1 MDSEIIRWIG
11 FGILVSSLFYLDL
24 GILHRKNKV
33 MGSKESILMYL
44 FYVSISLLF
53 GAWVWYDRGSSKAAE
68 YITGY
73 LVEMSLS
80 LDNIFIISLIF
91 KYLSIP
97 PKYQHRVLFWGII
110 GVIVMRAIMI
120 AAGAMLVAKF
130 AWILYI
136 FALFLIFTGF
146 KMLFIE
152 EKEVDLKDN
161 MILKYIRGHFPIT
174 EKLHDDKFYIK
185 EKGKLF
191 FTPLFVA
198 LAMIETVDL
207 IFAVDSIPAIFSI
220 TTDIYIIY
228 TSNIFAIM
236 GLRTLYF
243 ALASILKT
251 FKYLKHAL
259 ALVLIFIGSKIF
271 IADFFEFEKFPA
283 SISLSVTLA
292 LLVGGILVS
301 VVRKET

>member
-1 MDSEIIRWIG
+1 MENELLRWVG
-11 FGILVSSLFYLDL
+11 FGILIFSLFYLDL

-53 GAWVWYDRGSSKAAE
+53 GLWVWHDRGSAKAAE

-80 LDNIFIISLIF
+80 LDNIFIISIIF
-91 KYLSIP
+91 KFLSIP

-110 GVIVMRAIMI
+110 GVIVLRAIMI

-130 AWILYI
+130 SWILYI

-146 KMLFIE
+146 KMLFMK

-161 MILKYIRGHFPIT
+161 LILKYIRGHFPIT
-174 EKLHDDKFYIK
+174 EKLHGDKFYVM
-185 EKGKLF
+185 EKGKLL

-243 ALASILKT
+243 ALAAILKM

-271 IADFFEFEKFPA
+271 IADFFGIEKFPA
-283 SISLSVTLA
+283 TVSLSVTLG
-292 LLVGGILVS
+292 LLLGGIVVS
-301 VVRKET
+301 LIWRED